1 VSSLNLIKLQ
11 IVELIDKHHH
21 MTSVAELL
29 GIKQPTVTFHM
40 KSLEEEMG
48 VRLFESRSGKTFLTE
63 AGQALLHYSVKINAL
78 TQEARRVVKEYDS
91 LYRGTLHIGA
101 SYVPATYLL
110 PSMLNTFSQEF
121 PGIRIVLSVKPSPV
135 IREMLMRHQID
146 LGIISSEPFVGPNL
160 QADPLCADDLV
171 LICAPQHALTRKE
184 VLEPDHISQV
194 PFALHGNESSTRRL
208 TNQWLEQHAV
218 RLRSTVEMD
227 SLEAIK
233 QLVLLGGHISFMSRM
248 AVQWEEQHGLIQVL
262 PIPGEQAPRH
272 IYTVHNKDRHPSVQM
287 NRFKEV
293 LQEGVPDSPPS
304 LGLAP

>member
-1 VSSLNLIKLQ
+1 MNLIKLQ

-21 MTSVAELL
+21 MTSVAEIL

-78 TQEARRVVKEYDS
+78 TQEARRVVREYDS

-110 PSMLNTFSQEF
+110 PPILNAFSHEF
-121 PGIRIVLSVKPSPV
+121 PGIRIHLSVKPSPV
-135 IREMLMRHQID
+135 IRDMLVRHQID
-146 LGIISSEPFVGPNL
+146 LGIISSEPFVGSQL
-160 QADPLCADDLV
+160 QTETLCEDDLV
-171 LICAPQHALTRKE
+171 LICAPQHALVQRE
-184 VLEPDHISQV
+184 DVQPEHIAQV
-194 PFALHGNESSTRRL
+194 PFALHGHESSTRRL
-208 TNQWLEQHAV
+208 TNQWLEQHEV
-218 RLRSTVEMD
+218 RLRGTVEMD

-248 AVQWEEQHGLIQVL
+248 AVQWEEQQGLIRVL

-272 IYTVHNKDRHPSVQM
+272 IYTVHNKDRHPSVQIK
-287 NRFKEV
+287 RFEEV
-293 LQEGVPDSPPS
+293 LREWS
-304 LGLAP
+304 LEAEVT

>member
-1 VSSLNLIKLQ
+1 MNLIKLH

-21 MTSVAELL
+21 MTSVAEIL

-78 TQEARRVVKEYDS
+78 TQEARRVVREFDS

-110 PSMLNTFSQEF
+110 PPILNAFSHEF
-121 PGIRIVLSVKPSPV
+121 PGIRIHLSVKPSPV
-135 IREMLMRHQID
+135 IRDMLVRHQID
-146 LGIISSEPFVGPNL
+146 LGIISSEPFVGSQL
-160 QADPLCADDLV
+160 QTETLCEDDLV
-171 LICAPQHALTRKE
+171 LICAPQHALVQRE
-184 VLEPDHISQV
+184 DVQPEHIAQV
-194 PFALHGNESSTRRL
+194 PFALHGHESSTRRL
-208 TNQWLEQHAV
+208 TNQWLEQHEV
-218 RLRSTVEMD
+218 RLRGTVEMD

-248 AVQWEEQHGLIQVL
+248 AVQWEEQQGLIRVL

-272 IYTVHNKDRHPSVQM
+272 IYTVHNKDRHPSAQI
-287 NRFKEV
+287 NRFEEV
-293 LQEGVPDSPPS
+293 LREWS
-304 LGLAP
+304 LQAELT

>member
-1 VSSLNLIKLQ
+1 MNLIKLQ

-21 MTSVAELL
+21 MTSVADIL

-63 AGQALLHYSVKINAL
+63 AGQALLHYCVKINAL

-110 PSMLNTFSQEF
+110 PAMLHTFSQEF
-121 PGIRIVLSVKPSPV
+121 PGIRIVLSVKPAPV
-135 IREMLMRHQID
+135 IRQMVIQHQLD
-146 LGIISSEPFVGPNL
+146 LGILSSEPFVGPIL
-160 QADPLCADDLV
+160 HAETLCKDDLV
-171 LICAPQHALTRKE
+171 LICSPQHGLAHRDS
-184 VLEPDHISQV
+184 VEPEDIASI
-194 PFALHGNESSTRRL
+194 PFALHGDESSTRRL
-208 TNQWLEQHAV
+208 TNHWLTQHEV

-233 QLVLLGGHISFMSRM
+233 QLVLIGGHISFMSRM
-248 AVQWEEQHGLIQVL
+248 AVQWEERQGIIQVL

-272 IYTVHNKDRHPSVQM
+272 IYMVHNKDRLPSVQM

-293 LQEGVPDSPPS
+293 LQEVVGMKSFS
-304 LGLAP
+304 LQQEPIG

>member
-1 VSSLNLIKLQ
+1 MSSLNLIKLQ

-21 MTSVAELL
+21 MTSVAEIL

-110 PSMLNTFSQEF
+110 PPMLNTFSQEF

-146 LGIISSEPFVGPNL
+146 LGVISSEPFVGPIL

-171 LICAPQHALTRKE
+171 LICAPQHALASRE
-184 VLEPDHISQV
+184 VLEPNHISQI

-293 LQEGVPDSPPS
+293 LQEGVTGSPS
-304 LGLAP
+304 FLGVIP

>member
-1 VSSLNLIKLQ
+1 MNLIKLQ

-110 PSMLNTFSQEF
+110 PTILNTFSQEF

-135 IREMLMRHQID
+135 IREMLIRHQID
-146 LGIISSEPFVGPNL
+146 LGVISSEPFVGPAL
-160 QADPLCADDLV
+160 QAETLCEDDLV
-171 LICAPQHALTRKE
+171 LICSPQHGLAQKDTLT
-184 VLEPDHISQV
+184 PDHIAQI

-208 TNQWLEQHAV
+208 TNQWLAQHDI

-233 QLVLLGGHISFMSRM
+233 QARVNRGACLIHVSDGGTVGGTARAHSSSSNSGR
-248 AVQWEEQHGLIQVL
+248 AGT
-262 PIPGEQAPRH
+262 AP
-272 IYTVHNKDRHPSVQM
+272 YLYCT
-287 NRFKEV
+287 
-293 LQEGVPDSPPS
+293 
-304 LGLAP
+304 

>member
-1 VSSLNLIKLQ
+1 MNLIKLQ

-110 PSMLNTFSQEF
+110 PTILNTFSQEF

-135 IREMLMRHQID
+135 IREMLIRHQID
-146 LGIISSEPFVGPNL
+146 LGVISSEPFVGPAL
-160 QADPLCADDLV
+160 QAETLCEDDLV
-171 LICAPQHALTRKE
+171 LICSPQHGLAQKDALT
-184 VLEPDHISQV
+184 PDHIAQI

-208 TNQWLEQHAV
+208 TNQWLAQHDI

-233 QLVLLGGHISFMSRM
+233 QLVLIGGMSHSCLGWRYSGRNSTGSFKFFQFRESRHRAISILYITRI
-248 AVQWEEQHGLIQVL
+248 ATL
-262 PIPGEQAPRH
+262 PFR
-272 IYTVHNKDRHPSVQM
+272 
-287 NRFKEV
+287 
-293 LQEGVPDSPPS
+293 
-304 LGLAP
+304 

>member
-1 VSSLNLIKLQ
+1 MNLIKLQ

-63 AGQALLHYSVKINAL
+63 AGQALLHYSVKINTL
-78 TQEARRVVKEYDS
+78 TQEARRVVKEYGS

-110 PSMLNTFSQEF
+110 PAMLHSFSQEF
-121 PGIRIVLSVKPSPV
+121 PGIGLVLSIKPAPV
-135 IREMLMRHQID
+135 IREMVIRHQLD
-146 LGIISSEPFVGPNL
+146 LGIISSEPFVGPTL
-160 QADPLCADDLV
+160 HSETLCEDDLV
-171 LICAPQHALTRKE
+171 LICSPKHGLAHKE
-184 VLEPDHISQV
+184 LLHPEDIVQV
-194 PFALHGNESSTRRL
+194 PFALHGDESSTRKL
-208 TNQWLEQHAV
+208 TNQWLEQHDI

-233 QLVLLGGHISFMSRM
+233 QLVLIGGHISFMSRM
-248 AVQWEEQHGLIQVL
+248 AVQWEERQGIIHVL

-272 IYTVHNKDRHPSVQM
+272 IYMIHNKDRHPSVQVD
-287 NRFKEV
+287 RFQTVLREV
-293 LQEGVPDSPPS
+293 IGMRTAAMPS
-304 LGLAP
+304 EPVS

>member
-1 VSSLNLIKLQ
+1 MNLIKLQ

-21 MTSVAELL
+21 MTSVAEVL

-63 AGQALLHYSVKINAL
+63 AGQALLHYCIKINAL

-91 LYRGTLHIGA
+91 LYRGKLHIGA

-110 PSMLNTFSQEF
+110 PAMLHTFSQEF
-121 PGIRIVLSVKPSPV
+121 PGIQIVLSVKPAPV
-135 IREMLMRHQID
+135 IREMVIRHQLD
-146 LGIISSEPFVGPNL
+146 LGIISSEPFVGPVL
-160 QADPLCADDLV
+160 HAETLCEDDLV
-171 LICAPQHALTRKE
+171 LICSPHHVLAQKE
-184 VLEPDHISQV
+184 SLQPEDIAQV
-194 PFALHGNESSTRRL
+194 PFALHGDESSTRRL
-208 TNQWLEQHAV
+208 TNQWLAQHDT

-248 AVQWEEQHGLIQVL
+248 AVQWEERQDMIHVL

-272 IYTVHNKDRHPSVQM
+272 IYTVHNRDRHPSVQV
-287 NRFKEV
+287 NRFIEV
-293 LQEGVPDSPPS
+293 LRELMVTPPVMHQPI
-304 LGLAP
+304 A

>member
-1 VSSLNLIKLQ
+1 MNLIKLQ

-21 MTSVAELL
+21 MTSVAEIL

-63 AGQALLHYSVKINAL
+63 AGQALLHYCVKINAL
-78 TQEARRVVKEYDS
+78 TQEARRVVQEYDS

-110 PSMLNTFSQEF
+110 PPMLNTFSREF

-146 LGIISSEPFVGPNL
+146 LGVISSEPFVGPIL
-160 QADPLCADDLV
+160 QLDPLCADDLV
-171 LICAPQHALTRKE
+171 LICAPQHALASRE
-184 VLEPDHISQV
+184 VLEPDHISQI

-262 PIPGEQAPRH
+262 PIPGDQAPRH
-272 IYTVHNKDRHPSVQM
+272 IYMVHNKDRHPSVQM

-293 LQEGVPDSPPS
+293 LQERVTGSPS
-304 LGLAP
+304 FLGLIP

>member
-1 VSSLNLIKLQ
+1 
-11 IVELIDKHHH
+11 
-21 MTSVAELL
+21 
-29 GIKQPTVTFHM
+29 
-40 KSLEEEMG
+40 
-48 VRLFESRSGKTFLTE
+48 
-63 AGQALLHYSVKINAL
+63 
-78 TQEARRVVKEYDS
+78 
-91 LYRGTLHIGA
+91 
-101 SYVPATYLL
+101 
-110 PSMLNTFSQEF
+110 MLNTFSQEF

-146 LGIISSEPFVGPNL
+146 LGVISSEPFVGPIL

-171 LICAPQHALTRKE
+171 LICAPQHALASRE
-184 VLEPDHISQV
+184 VLEPDHISQI

-293 LQEGVPDSPPS
+293 LQEGVTGSPS
-304 LGLAP
+304 FLGVIP

>member
-1 VSSLNLIKLQ
+1 MSSLNLIKLQ

-21 MTSVAELL
+21 MTSVAEIL

-63 AGQALLHYSVKINAL
+63 AGQALLHYSIKINAL
-78 TQEARRVVKEYDS
+78 TQEARRVVQEYDS

-110 PSMLNTFSQEF
+110 PPMFNTFSQEF

-146 LGIISSEPFVGPNL
+146 LGVISSEPFVGPIL

-171 LICAPQHALTRKE
+171 LICAPQHALASRE
-184 VLEPDHISQV
+184 VLEPDHISQI

-218 RLRSTVEMD
+218 RLRSTLEMD

-262 PIPGEQAPRH
+262 PIPGDQAPRH
-272 IYTVHNKDRHPSVQM
+272 IYMVHNKDRHPSVQM

-293 LQEGVPDSPPS
+293 LQERVTGSPS
-304 LGLAP
+304 FLGLIP

>member
-1 VSSLNLIKLQ
+1 MNLIKLH

-21 MTSVAELL
+21 MTSVAEIL

-78 TQEARRVVKEYDS
+78 TQEARRVVKEYES

-110 PSMLNTFSQEF
+110 PPMLHSFSQEF
-121 PGIRIVLSVKPSPV
+121 PGIQMVLSVKPAPV
-135 IREMLMRHQID
+135 IREMVVRHQLD
-146 LGIISSEPFVGPNL
+146 LGIISSEPFVGPIL
-160 QADPLCADDLV
+160 HAETLCKDDLV
-171 LICAPQHALTRKE
+171 LICAPQHALTQKE
-184 VLEPDHISQV
+184 SLRPEDIAQI

-208 TNQWLEQHAV
+208 TNQWLAQHGI

-248 AVQWEEQHGLIQVL
+248 AVQWEEQQGFIQVL

-272 IYTVHNKDRHPSVQM
+272 IYTVHNKDRHPSVQVD
-287 NRFKEV
+287 RFIAV
-293 LQEGVPDSPPS
+293 LRGAVPADPPP
-304 LGLAP
+304 LHEPIG

>member
-1 VSSLNLIKLQ
+1 MNLIKLQ

-110 PSMLNTFSQEF
+110 PSILNTFSQEF

-135 IREMLMRHQID
+135 IREMLIRQQID
-146 LGIISSEPFVGPNL
+146 LGVISSEPFVGPAL
-160 QADPLCADDLV
+160 QAETLCEDDLV
-171 LICAPQHALTRKE
+171 LICSPQHELAQKDVLT
-184 VLEPDHISQV
+184 PDHIAQI

-208 TNQWLEQHAV
+208 TNQWLVQHDI

-233 QLVLLGGHISFMSRM
+233 QLVLIGGHISFMSRM
-248 AVQWEEQHGLIQVL
+248 AVRWEEMHRLIQVL

-272 IYTVHNKDRHPSVQM
+272 IYTVHNKDRHPSVQV

-293 LQEGVPDSPPS
+293 LREVSQESPLSMVDCPDP
-304 LGLAP
+304 L

>member
-1 VSSLNLIKLQ
+1 MNLIKLQ

-21 MTSVAELL
+21 MTSVAEIL

-48 VRLFESRSGKTFLTE
+48 VRLFESRIGKTFLSE

-146 LGIISSEPFVGPNL
+146 LGVISSEPFVGPVL
-160 QADPLCADDLV
+160 QAEPLCADDLV
-171 LICAPQHALTRKE
+171 LICAPQHALTQRE
-184 VLEPDHISQV
+184 VLEPEHISQV

-248 AVQWEEQHGLIQVL
+248 AVQWEEQHGLVQVL

-272 IYTVHNKDRHPSVQM
+272 IYTVHNKDRHPSVQV

-293 LQEGVPDSPPS
+293 LQEGVHDFPPF

>member
-1 VSSLNLIKLQ
+1 MNLIKLQ

-21 MTSVAELL
+21 MTNVAEIL

-110 PSMLNTFSQEF
+110 PAMLHTFSQEF
-121 PGIRIVLSVKPSPV
+121 PGIRMMLSVKPAPV
-135 IREMLMRHQID
+135 IREMVVRHQLD
-146 LGIISSEPFVGPNL
+146 LGIISSEPFVGSAL
-160 QADPLCADDLV
+160 HAEALCEDDLV
-171 LICAPQHALTRKE
+171 LICSPQHGLTEKKPCC
-184 VLEPDHISQV
+184 LKISRR
-194 PFALHGNESSTRRL
+194 PPLLYGDESSTRRL
-208 TNQWLEQHAV
+208 TNHWLVQHNI

-248 AVQWEEQHGLIQVL
+248 AVQWEEQQGLIQVL

-272 IYTVHNKDRHPSVQM
+272 IYTVHNKDRHPSVQVH
-287 NRFKEV
+287 RFIEV
-293 LQEGVPDSPPS
+293 LREVMVTRPS
-304 LGLAP
+304 LHLPIG